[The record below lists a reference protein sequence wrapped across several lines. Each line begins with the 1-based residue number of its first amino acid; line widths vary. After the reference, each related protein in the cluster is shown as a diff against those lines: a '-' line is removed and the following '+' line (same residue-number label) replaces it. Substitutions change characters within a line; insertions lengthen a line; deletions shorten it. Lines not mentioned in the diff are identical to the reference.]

1 MSRKSS
7 VTTLSAAA
15 ARRLRTEI
23 AALLCTSPAAVV
35 VTSLTQALASAGSGA
50 LAQGCNFST
59 ANSAGDNNGNRRR
72 TGEVRAFQSEVRAT
86 VNVITGS
93 QSAAGT
99 YSGALSLTN
108 SPNGRRHRRL
118 DQGATPNGG
127 TTMNPIGDTASHDQ
141 PIVADGKN
149 GGGNVKVHGNTTAC
163 QYTQAAAGC
172 ATGLKHSASC
182 DSSALTLESWAK
194 PRRRH

>member
-50 LAQGCNFST
+50 LARGCNFST

-72 TGEVRAFQSEVRAT
+72 TADSGAYQANLLAT
-86 VNVITGS
+86 ISAITGS

-99 YSGALSLTN
+99 YTGALSLTN

-118 DQGATPNGG
+118 GQGG
-127 TTMNPIGDTASHDQ
+127 TTPDGGTTLNPNSDTTTTDQ

-149 GGGNVKVHGNTTAC
+149 GGGTVKVHGNTTAC

-172 ATGLKHSASC
+172 ARPVPKTQL
-182 DSSALTLESWAK
+182 
-194 PRRRH
+194 R

>member
-50 LAQGCNFST
+50 LARGCNFST

-72 TGEVRAFQSEVRAT
+72 TGEVNAYQSNVRAS

-118 DQGATPNGG
+118 DQGG
-127 TTMNPIGDTASHDQ
+127 TTPDGGCNQGSTTPDGGCNPDGDTTSNGQ

-149 GGGNVKVHGNTTAC
+149 GGGTVKVHGNTTAC
-163 QYTQAAAGC
+163 QYTQAATGC
-172 ATGLKHSASC
+172 A
-182 DSSALTLESWAK
+182 
-194 PRRRH
+194 RHVPKTQC